1 MKCDIYTTE
10 HIVSECGVVLE
21 ESSMPDEMDDNDYA
35 LLDKEPEDIE
45 DEAELKKWLLDEEEL
60 SERMEEAVADENYEY
75 AKMYKDEIRR
85 RKKKRR
91 KCQMIDQQSG
101 ISLESLYVEY

>member
-1 MKCDIYTTE
+1 MPLQLLFRVKYDIYTTE

-45 DEAELKKWLLDEEEL
+45 DEAELKKWLLFW
-60 SERMEEAVADENYEY
+60 M
-75 AKMYKDEIRR
+75 
-85 RKKKRR
+85 KKN
-91 KCQMIDQQSG
+91 
-101 ISLESLYVEY
+101 